1 MAIKIGLT
9 GGIGSGKSVVAHLL
23 ETMRIPV
30 YISDA
35 ESKKLT
41 AENEEIKREL
51 IGILGEELYKNGS
64 LNKSL
69 LASYIFSDPKHAQQ
83 VNQIIHPYVRLDFER
98 WASKY
103 ICCEF
108 VALESAILIE
118 AGFNNE
124 VDTIVMVYAPEEL
137 RLQRVVERDSS
148 PIELIRKRMQCQM
161 SDEEKME
168 YADYIIYN
176 DGVNPLIPQ
185 LEMIFMELRSK
196 IQS

>member
-23 ETMRIPV
+23 ESMGIPV
-30 YISDA
+30 YISDV

-41 AENEEIKREL
+41 AENEEIKRGL
-51 IGILGEELYKNGS
+51 IEILGEKLYENGG

-69 LASYIFSDPKHAQQ
+69 LASYIFSDPEHAKQ
-83 VNQIIHPYVRLDFER
+83 VNQIIHPHVRLDFER
-98 WASKY
+98 WASQY

-124 VDTIVMVYAPEEL
+124 VDIIIMVYAPEEL
-137 RLQRVVERDSS
+137 RLQRVVGRDSS
-148 PIELIRKRMQCQM
+148 SIELIHKRMQCQM

-176 DGVNPLIPQ
+176 DGFNALIPQ
-185 LEMIFMELRSK
+185 LEKIFRELRSK